1 MVLKK
6 GCLVLVIVGLYMILL
21 MFSGLHVP
29 TNILLRTIP
38 PFVIVGVLLWKSP
51 RWTMAVVALYFI
63 AVAVYVLFHND
74 IMGPMQFEISDRPF
88 DVPAQFH
95 RSWRYYWCMAYMH
108 EVAWLWGI
116 PSIILCGIVRLA
128 NIVKA

>member
-1 MVLKK
+1 MV
-6 GCLVLVIVGLYMILL
+6 
-21 MFSGLHVP
+21 
-29 TNILLRTIP
+29 T
-38 PFVIVGVLLWKSP
+38 
-51 RWTMAVVALYFI
+51 LYFI

-108 EVAWLWGI
+108 EVAWLWGH
-116 PSIILCGIVRLA
+116 PFNHSMWHR
-128 NIVKA
+128 KACEDFEVSKFIRTFAP